1 MGGAGNDFLNSC
13 KGDDNLTGGTDSD
26 NIFVLDKA
34 AGRETITDFSLRQS
48 DKIGLSGLSFNQLSF
63 SGNQISLGNQT
74 LAVLTG
80 FDTTTLRQN
89 NFISV

>member
-1 MGGAGNDFLNSC
+1 
-13 KGDDNLTGGTDSD
+13 LTGGTGSD
-26 NIFVLDKA
+26 IFVLDKA
-34 AGRETITDFSLRQS
+34 AGRETITDFSLGQS

-63 SGNQISLGNQT
+63 SGNQISSGNQT

>member
-1 MGGAGNDFLNSC
+1 MTDG
-13 KGDDNLTGGTDSD
+13 TGSD
-26 NIFVLDKA
+26 IFVLDKA
-34 AGRETITDFSLRQS
+34 TGRETITDFSLRQS
-48 DKIGLSGLSFNQLSF
+48 DTIGLSGLSFNQLFF

>member
-1 MGGAGNDFLNSC
+1 
-13 KGDDNLTGGTDSD
+13 LTGGTGSD
-26 NIFVLDKA
+26 IFVLDKA
-34 AGRETITDFSLRQS
+34 AGRETITDFSLGQS

-63 SGNQISLGNQT
+63 CGNQISLGNQT

-80 FDTTTLRQN
+80 FDTTTLTQN